1 MVINPSGIQ
10 NNMPIT
16 KSDKKSKTTI
26 QLASKTPKSLDNKYD
41 SFVQISHLKIPIPDG
56 YNPKH
61 PDSETSIYIYVYVHQ
76 NKQLL

>member
-16 KSDKKSKTTI
+16 KSDQKSKTTI

-41 SFVQISHLKIPIPDG
+41 PFVQTSHLKIPILDG

-61 PDSETSIYIYVYVHQ
+61 PDLETSFYICVYVHQ
-76 NKQLL
+76 NNQLL

>member
-16 KSDKKSKTTI
+16 KSDQKSKTTI
-26 QLASKTPKSLDNKYD
+26 QLASETPKSLDNKYD
-41 SFVQISHLKIPIPDG
+41 PFVQTSHLKIPIPDG

-61 PDSETSIYIYVYVHQ
+61 PDSEKSFYSCVYVQ